1 VKLRDTKPFY
11 LRRLTYFLAL
21 CAVCRWQLLFNQRG
35 QLLRRSLPPSVIIL
49 FQGILVYISQGV
61 VQDARLVKNL
71 TTSVTMVAP
80 TKASPVRKRVRVL
93 VTCLAWLQRR

>member
-1 VKLRDTKPFY
+1 
-11 LRRLTYFLAL
+11 
-21 CAVCRWQLLFNQRG
+21 
-35 QLLRRSLPPSVIIL
+35 VIIL

-93 VTCLAWLQRR
+93 VTCLA